1 MVSERIQRRI
11 ARMLVELHIAEASG
25 DWFHV
30 LDRAQDVLQIDG
42 GNLEARA
49 YIESMERRLGLAE

>member
-1 MVSERIQRRI
+1 MASEHIQHRIERLLDKI
-11 ARMLVELHIAEASG
+11 HTAEVSG
-25 DWFHV
+25 DWHLV
-30 LDRAQDVLQIDG
+30 LDRAQDLLQIDG